1 MLISEGFLKE
11 QTELATKYFANSVV
25 GFQFW
30 ALVSAVQN
38 QQNVKWF
45 LQGAVVGA
53 VTAPFAIG
61 IYLYFG
67 WLMLIV
73 GSIVATFKSSLVGKL
88 RLWGFLAGSTC
99 SALFT
104 LSVL

>member
-1 MLISEGFLKE
+1 MRTLSSNL
-11 QTELATKYFANSVV
+11 S
-25 GFQFW
+25 FW
-30 ALVSAVQN
+30 HKRVAVQN

-53 VTAPFAIG
+53 ITALFAIG
-61 IYLYFG
+61 VYLYYG
-67 WLMLIV
+67 WLILIA

-99 SALFT
+99 GALLTF
-104 LSVL
+104 SVL